1 MDPALVKRSFAL
13 SILRDLPAAFS
24 VFLLAGFA
32 VGCGASQVPTA
43 VTSPSPL
50 VTPSVTAVPSV
61 GAARVSSEHGTGTLG
76 PYGGIAVPPGAYFVE
91 LSGFRYT
98 FTVTAS
104 DWWTN
109 NYNGTWLAIG
119 KVYGENGPMTRLFI
133 VGELPGCEMPKGAE
147 GSGEFCPPGGVEV
160 SADACHSSGTAF
172 IPGATVDDLVA
183 ALAAVDGFES
193 SEPSETTI
201 GGYPG
206 IHLRL
211 TVPADVHMADCD
223 GGQYHGIG
231 AFWDIPPGQVQDVWV
246 FDADGHRRV
255 IWSAFDGNTPAE
267 AQAELTQLINSLEIK
282 PAP

>member
-1 MDPALVKRSFAL
+1 MITRRFL
-13 SILRDLPAAFS
+13 SSAVLCASLAA
-24 VFLLAGFA
+24 
-32 VGCGASQVPTA
+32 GCGASEVPSA
-43 VTSPSPL
+43 APVPSAP
-50 VTPSVTAVPSV
+50 VTPSVTAGPSV
-61 GAARVSSEHGTGTLG
+61 GAARVSSDHGTGTLG
-76 PYGGIAVPPGAYFVE
+76 PYGGIAVPAGAYFVE

-119 KVYGENGPMTRLFI
+119 KVFGVNGPFTRLYI
-133 VGELPGCEMPKGAE
+133 LGQLPGCSMPEGAE
-147 GSGEFCPPGGVEV
+147 GSDASCPPGGVEV
-160 SADACHSSGTAF
+160 LADACHSSGTEF
-172 IPGATVDDLVA
+172 LPGPTVDDLVA

-193 SEPSETTI
+193 SEPSETTV

-206 IHLRL
+206 KHLRL

-223 GGQYHGIG
+223 GGEYHGIG
-231 AFWDIPPGQVQDVWV
+231 AFWDIPPGQVQDIWV

-267 AQAELTQLINSLEIK
+267 AQAELTQLIKSLEIE
-282 PAP
+282 PTTQ